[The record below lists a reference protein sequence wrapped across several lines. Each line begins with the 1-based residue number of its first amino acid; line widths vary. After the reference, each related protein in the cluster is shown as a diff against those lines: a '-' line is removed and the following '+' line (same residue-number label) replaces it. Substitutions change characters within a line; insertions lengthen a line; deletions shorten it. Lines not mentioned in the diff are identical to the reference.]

1 MKNQKDKLRLPATET
16 MPRPGDFPLSSIESR
31 AAARR
36 KYEHSLESRVR
47 TTFLFIGFNK
57 PNDLRKNAL
66 IGEWF
71 EHPDG
76 SLTRNVVA
84 PSEMSEEDALEIFGT
99 RNNPLRGQMGLYGIH
114 L

>member
-1 MKNQKDKLRLPATET
+1 MKNQKDKLHLPATET
-16 MPRPGDFPLSSIESR
+16 MPRPGDFPIGSIESR

-36 KYEHSLESRVR
+36 RYEDSLKSRVR
-47 TTFLFIGFNK
+47 TTYLQIGFNK
-57 PNDLRKNAL
+57 PTDPRKNAL

-114 L
+114 H